1 MDESGKWKRDES
13 GKSPLHVL
21 FIEDSTPDV
30 ELTVIELERGGF
42 TVAWDCVETEPDLR
56 ETLESFI
63 PEVVISDY
71 TMPKFDGIKALKIVR
86 AITPYM
92 PFIFLSG
99 TIGEERA
106 IESIREGATDY
117 VLKSNMRRL
126 PMAVRRALSEAE
138 ERTRARAAEEA
149 RKHLAAILEATSD
162 CVAMFEP
169 DGDLIYLNSA
179 GRELTGLVDRNLDGI
194 NVFSLHPPSS
204 RETVAEKGWPTAKDK
219 GLWHGE
225 TTMLAADDTEVPMSQ
240 VIIAHRRPN
249 GEIEFL
255 STIARDIRE
264 RKAYEERIA
273 YLANYDALTDLP
285 NRTLLNDRTV
295 QAMSYKRHDDRS
307 LALLVI
313 DIDRFKLLNDGYG
326 QSVGDELLRMMGDRL
341 RSTVRDGDTVA
352 RLSADS
358 YAILAVNLAHP
369 DDMMTIARKVHAVT
383 SRPFSLGAREI
394 RLTVSMGASVFPRD
408 GEDFD
413 TLLRNADSAMHRVKS
428 EGRDGFRL
436 YVDHMTSD
444 AADRVD
450 LESDLR
456 VALDRGEL
464 AMHYQPQVSLESGHV
479 VGVEA
484 LMRWKHPER
493 GWVPPGTFIP
503 IAEHSDLIHSLG
515 EWALQEACR
524 QLQCWGDNAA
534 GLRMAVNV
542 SARQF
547 RSPGFTETVAR
558 AIETSGIDPT
568 CLELE
573 LTESVLVNDRGETAQ
588 ILDNLKT
595 VGVKVA
601 VDDFGTGYS
610 SLSYLSRLPIDC
622 LKIDRAFLQHIPGKR
637 HDTAIVQAIISLAN
651 SMTLDVIAEGIE
663 NRDQLLFL
671 HDHGCSEGQ
680 GFLFGKPV
688 PPEEIENLLRHDDQS

>member
-1 MDESGKWKRDES
+1 MDQSGKRKMDDS
-13 GKSPLHVL
+13 GRLALDVL
-21 FIEDSTPDV
+21 LIEDSTLDV
-30 ELTVIELERGGF
+30 ELAVRELERDSF
-42 TVAWDCVETEPDLR
+42 TVSWKRVEMESDLR
-56 ETLESFI
+56 DILESSA
-63 PEVVISDY
+63 PDVVISDY

-86 AITPYM
+86 EMTPQV

-126 PMAVRRALSEAE
+126 PIAVRRALSDAE
-138 ERTRARAAEEA
+138 DRARADAIERD
-149 RKHLAAILEATSD
+149 RKHLAAILETTSD
-162 CVAMFEP
+162 CVAMFGP
-169 DGDLIYLNSA
+169 DGDLIYLNAA
-179 GRELTGLVDRNLDGI
+179 GRELTGLVGRELEGI
-194 NVFSLHPPSS
+194 NVSSLHPPSS
-204 RETVAEKGWPTAKDK
+204 WKMISEKGWPAAKKK

-225 TTMLAADDTEVPMSQ
+225 TTMLAADNTEVPMSQ
-240 VIIAHRRPN
+240 VIIAHRRPD
-249 GEIEFL
+249 GGIEYL

-264 RKAYEERIA
+264 RKTYEERIA

-285 NRTLLNDRTV
+285 NRALLNDRTV
-295 QAMSYKRHDDRS
+295 QAISYERHGARS
-307 LALLVI
+307 LAVLVV
-313 DIDRFKLLNDGYG
+313 DIDRFKLVNDGYG
-326 QSVGDELLRMMGDRL
+326 QNVGDELLRMMGDRL
-341 RSTVRDGDTVA
+341 RSAVRDGDTVA

-369 DDMMTIARKVHAVT
+369 DDILTIARKIQAT
-383 SRPFSLGAREI
+383 TGKPFSLGAREL

-413 TLLRNADSAMHRVKS
+413 TLLRNADSAMHRAKS

-436 YVDHMTSD
+436 FVDDMTSD
-444 AADRVD
+444 AADRVN

-456 VALDRGEL
+456 VAIDRGEL
-464 AMHYQPQVSLESGHV
+464 AMHYQPQLSLESRRV

-493 GWVPPGTFIP
+493 GWVSPEIFIP

-515 EWALQEACR
+515 EWALLESCR
-524 QLQCWGDNAA
+524 QLKRWGGNAA

-547 RSPGFTETVAR
+547 RNPGFTDTVAR

-573 LTESVLVNDRGETAQ
+573 LTESVLVNDQGETART
-588 ILDNLKT
+588 LDSLKT
-595 VGVKVA
+595 VGVKIA

-622 LKIDRAFLQHIPGKR
+622 LKIDRVFLRNIPGEP

-651 SMTLDVIAEGIE
+651 SMMLDVIAEGIE
-663 NRDQLLFL
+663 NNEQLLFL
-671 HDHGCSEGQ
+671 RNQGCSEGQ
-680 GFLFGKPV
+680 GFFFGKPV
-688 PPEEIENLLRHDDQS
+688 PSEKIENLLRRDDQN

>member
-13 GKSPLHVL
+13 GKLPLHVL
-21 FIEDSTPDV
+21 FIEDSTLDV
-30 ELTVIELERGGF
+30 ELTVIELERDGF
-42 TVAWDCVETEPDLR
+42 AVSWDCVETESDLR
-56 ETLESFI
+56 ETLESSV

-71 TMPKFDGIKALKIVR
+71 TMPKFDGIEALKIVR
-86 AITPYM
+86 AMTPQV

-126 PMAVRRALSEAE
+126 PMAVHRALSDAE
-138 ERTRARAAEEA
+138 ERARAHAAEEA

-162 CVAMFEP
+162 CVAMFES
-169 DGDLIYLNSA
+169 DGSLIYLNSA
-179 GRELTGLVDRNLDGI
+179 GRELTGLVDRDLDGI
-194 NVFSLHPPSS
+194 NVFSLHPSSS
-204 RETVAEKGWPTAKDK
+204 RRILAEKGWPAAMEK

-225 TTMLAADDTEVPMSQ
+225 TTMLSADETEVPMSQ

-273 YLANYDALTDLP
+273 YLANYDALTGLP
-285 NRTLLNDRTV
+285 NRALLNDRTI
-295 QAMSYKRHDDRS
+295 QAISYKRHGNRS

-313 DIDRFKLLNDGYG
+313 DIDRFKLVNDGYG

-341 RSTVRDGDTVA
+341 RNTVRDGDTVA

-369 DDMMTIARKVHAVT
+369 DDMLTIARKVQAMT
-383 SRPFSLGAREI
+383 AKPFSLGTREI

-413 TLLRNADSAMHRVKS
+413 ILLRNADSAMHRVKS
-428 EGRDGFRL
+428 EGQGGFRL

-444 AADRVD
+444 AANRVD

-464 AMHYQPQVSLESGHV
+464 AMHYQPQVSLESGKI

-493 GWVPPGTFIP
+493 GWVSPETFIP

-515 EWALQEACR
+515 EWAFLEACR
-524 QLQCWGDNAA
+524 QLKYWGNHAA

-547 RSPGFTETVAR
+547 RSPGFTEIVAH
-558 AIETSGIDPT
+558 AIETSGVDPS

-573 LTESVLVNDRGETAQ
+573 LTESVLVDDRGETARV
-588 ILDNLKT
+588 LDNLKT

-622 LKIDRAFLQHIPGKR
+622 LKIDRAFLQHIPGER
-637 HDTAIVQAIISLAN
+637 HDTAIVQAIISLAH
-651 SMTLDVIAEGIE
+651 SMELDVIAEGIE
-663 NRDQLLFL
+663 NREQLLFL
-671 HDHGCSEGQ
+671 HDHGCLEGQ
-680 GFLFGKPV
+680 GFFFGKPV
-688 PPEEIENLLRHDDQS
+688 PPEEIEDLLRHDDQN